1 MPALPNPR
9 WERFAQELA
18 KGQPAT
24 RAYVLAGYRS
34 NSGNASTLKAQQ
46 SVSKRVM
53 ELLAHREEIEAKGI
67 ARAIEQRGIT
77 SGDVMAM
84 LIEDHDSARAKGQFG
99 AAIRAAELLGKE
111 LGMFVE
117 RRELR
122 IEDRLAAMTPEQREE
137 DARQLAERLR
147 AQIERYKVIEGD
159 VTEVTPEDEAI
170 TDVDTNICP

>member
-1 MPALPNPR
+1 
-9 WERFAQELA
+9 
-18 KGQPAT
+18 
-24 RAYVLAGYRS
+24 
-34 NSGNASTLKAQQ
+34 
-46 SVSKRVM
+46 
-53 ELLAHREEIEAKGI
+53 
-67 ARAIEQRGIT
+67 
-77 SGDVMAM
+77 MAM

-122 IEDRLAAMTPEQREE
+122 IEERLAAMTPEQREE

-159 VTEVTPEDEAI
+159 VTEVPPEGE
-170 TDVDTNICP
+170 

>member
-1 MPALPNPR
+1 
-9 WERFAQELA
+9 
-18 KGQPAT
+18 
-24 RAYVLAGYRS
+24 
-34 NSGNASTLKAQQ
+34 
-46 SVSKRVM
+46 
-53 ELLAHREEIEAKGI
+53 
-67 ARAIEQRGIT
+67 
-77 SGDVMAM
+77 
-84 LIEDHDSARAKGQFG
+84 
-99 AAIRAAELLGKE
+99 
-111 LGMFVE
+111 MFVE